1 VPSTLTTFYE
11 IIMFDRLWRKPR
23 SYGGS
28 FSNRTREINLSRL
41 QQEEFD
47 IAVIGGGITGAAIA
61 RDAAM
66 RGMRTALI
74 EKGDFGSG
82 TSSKS
87 SKMIHGG
94 LRYLKQLDIRLV
106 RESLSE
112 RERLIRLAPHL
123 VRPMAH
129 LMPTHAGWMARLE
142 LRIGLGGYDL
152 LAGESSLRRHRNL
165 SREEVLDEEP
175 LLRSDHLAG
184 GVLYYDCL
192 VDDSRLTL
200 ITAKSA
206 HQCGAVIST
215 YTKATSLSKEEV
227 DTCRVGYRDVLGGR
241 QGVLR
246 ARVVVA
252 AAGPWT
258 DELLR
263 LHDHSEPML
272 RPTKGVHIVF
282 DRGRLRVNHVI
293 VLPTEDKRIIF
304 VVPRDQVTYVG
315 TTDTDYQ
322 GSLDE
327 VLVEAED
334 VHYLLAALN
343 WSFPTLLLA
352 PADILSSWAGLRPL
366 LREQGDPSG
375 VSRDYGITF
384 YDDGL
389 AVIAGGKLTTHR
401 NMARSLLDQVMKR
414 YAHRLSGTFR
424 ECWTGEVPLVGG
436 EMGEFPSY
444 LRAQSLGLMGGWDV
458 PRRTAEHLIKSY
470 GRNHMDILALGRS
483 DPSLLE
489 PLAPACPAIKAEAI
503 YAVEEEM
510 ALTLEDF
517 MSRRTDLMHFEADR
531 GLPVAKTAAKLM
543 GRLLGWNPDE
553 RERQIESYRHSVGRM
568 FHFRGSSSRP
578 ST

>member
-1 VPSTLTTFYE
+1 
-11 IIMFDRLWRKPR
+11 MFEMLWRKPK

-28 FSNRTREINLSRL
+28 FSSRTRDLNLSRL

-94 LRYLKQLDIRLV
+94 LRYLRQLDIRLV

-112 RERLIRLAPHL
+112 REKLIHLAPHL

-129 LMPTHAGWMARLE
+129 LIPTYAGWMARLE

-192 VDDSRLTL
+192 VDDARLTL

-206 HQCGAVIST
+206 HQCGAVVSS
-215 YTKATSLSKEEV
+215 YTKATSLSKE
-227 DTCRVGYRDVLGGR
+227 TGNASLVGYRDVLGGR
-241 QGVLR
+241 EGVLR

-263 LHDHSEPML
+263 LHDHPEPML

-282 DRGRLRVNHVI
+282 DRGRLRVNHVV
-293 VLPTEDKRIIF
+293 VLPTEDKRMIF
-304 VVPRDQVTYVG
+304 VVPRDQFTYVG
-315 TTDTDYQ
+315 TTDTDYR

-343 WSFPTLLLA
+343 WSFPTLNLA
-352 PADILSSWAGLRPL
+352 PADIVSSWAGLRPL
-366 LREQGDPSG
+366 LREQGDPSR

-401 NMARSLLDQVMKR
+401 NMATSLLDQVVKR

-424 ECWTGEVPLVGG
+424 ECWTGQVSLVGG

-444 LRAQSLGLMGGWDV
+444 LRAQSLGLMGSWGV
-458 PRRTAEHLIKSY
+458 PRRTAEHLIQSY

-489 PLAPACPAIKAEAI
+489 PLAPGCPAIKAEAI

-531 GLPVAKTAAKLM
+531 GLSVAKTAAKLM
-543 GRLLGWNPDE
+543 GRLLGWKRDE
-553 RERQIESYRHSVGRM
+553 RARQIERYRHRVGQM
-568 FHFRGSSSRP
+568 FHFKASSSRP
-578 ST
+578 RA

>member
-1 VPSTLTTFYE
+1 MLD
-11 IIMFDRLWRKPR
+11 MFRRKPK

-28 FSNRTREINLSRL
+28 FSYRTREINLGRL
-41 QQEEFD
+41 EREQFD

-112 RERLIRLAPHL
+112 RERLIHLAPHL

-129 LMPTHAGWMARLE
+129 LIPIYAGWMARLE

-165 SREEVLDEEP
+165 SREDVLDAEP
-175 LLRSDHLAG
+175 RLRSEQLAG

-192 VDDSRLTL
+192 VDDARLTL

-206 HQCGAVIST
+206 HQCGAVLCS
-215 YTKATSLSKEEV
+215 YTKATRLRTEAANACE
-227 DTCRVGYRDVLGGR
+227 VGYGDLLDGR
-241 QGVLR
+241 EGVLR
-246 ARVVVA
+246 AKVVVA

-263 LHDHSEPML
+263 LRNHPEPML

-282 DRGRLRVNHVI
+282 DKGRLRVNHVV

-304 VVPRDQVTYVG
+304 VVPRDQFAYVG
-315 TTDTDYQ
+315 TTDTDYR
-322 GSLDE
+322 GSLDQ

-334 VHYLLAALN
+334 VHYLLAVLN
-343 WSFPTLLLA
+343 WSFPTLNLT
-352 PADILSSWAGLRPL
+352 PADVLSSWAGLRPL
-366 LREQGDPSG
+366 LREQGDPSR

-384 YDDGL
+384 YEDGL

-401 NMARSLLDQVMKR
+401 NMATSLLDQVEKR

-424 ECWTGEVPLVGG
+424 ECRTGQVSLVGG
-436 EMGEFPSY
+436 EMGEFPGY
-444 LRAQSLGLMGGWDV
+444 LRAQSLGLMGGWGLS
-458 PRRTAEHLIKSY
+458 RQTAEHLIQSY
-470 GRNHMDILALGRS
+470 GRNHMDILALVRS

-489 PLAPACPAIKAEAI
+489 PLAPGCAAIKAEAI

-517 MSRRTDLMHFEADR
+517 MSRRTDLMHFGTDR
-531 GLPVAKTAAKLM
+531 ELSVAKTAAKLM
-543 GRLLGWNPDE
+543 GRLCRWTRIE
-553 RERQIESYRHSVGRM
+553 CERQISSYRHRVNQM
-568 FHFRGSSSRP
+568 FEFRASSSRP
-578 ST
+578 RA